1 MSINMQQIIK
11 LNNLV
16 TTCFRRKHIIV
27 LNPKEEYEIKEN
39 LNENIV
45 YDKVEWEIPN
55 QIQILVDSLSKN
67 TQLSNEEKIL
77 LIYEKLC
84 KDYVYDDNLISYIQK
99 VDDDTYTLPDWYGR
113 DVNQEW
119 KENREQHNRR
129 VCYEV
134 SRYLAKALIELFKD
148 DKHFYVTILWD
159 KALTHYFVGVTC
171 NEYSITLDLDD
182 FNSIKDLTRLKT
194 GLTAEGIIIL
204 DDKNKEFKRALDKFN
219 EGKNKDAIKKL
230 ENEIDIRNQNLNQI
244 EEADNIAFLKY
255 AIEIL
260 KEESD
265 IDSQG
270 LYEYMKEIVDIKLG
284 PEARKKVWK
293 KIKENDNEETRYI
306 RCLVLDIDK
315 GKYLIDVDEMLLRK
329 FHEQELK
336 SEESVFIPYK
346 QLISEEL
353 ISYRSNKEERYKGR

>member
-1 MSINMQQIIK
+1 M
-11 LNNLV
+11 
-16 TTCFRRKHIIV
+16 
-27 LNPKEEYEIKEN
+27 
-39 LNENIV
+39 
-45 YDKVEWEIPN
+45 
-55 QIQILVDSLSKN
+55 
-67 TQLSNEEKIL
+67 
-77 LIYEKLC
+77 
-84 KDYVYDDNLISYIQK
+84 
-99 VDDDTYTLPDWYGR
+99 
-113 DVNQEW
+113 
-119 KENREQHNRR
+119 
-129 VCYEV
+129 
-134 SRYLAKALIELFKD
+134 
-148 DKHFYVTILWD
+148 
-159 KALTHYFVGVTC
+159 TC